1 MGESTNIALIG
12 VTHPHAAAHLKTLNW
27 IGAVASVPIYDSD
40 EGALHNFKEKPEGKK
55 VEKWY
60 TNLDSLLERG
70 DVPVVFVC
78 LRNDE
83 APDVIIRSAEA
94 GKHIVA
100 EKPVARCAKELEPA
114 LQAVEKAGV
123 KMTVCF
129 QNRYHPVSQEIYTLI
144 GQGILGQPMGVEIR
158 MVTSQVKHRNP
169 EHWLFNKALAGGGI
183 LSWLGCHYL
192 DLICYFMRE
201 EITEISAVLATRSGE
216 TIDVEDSASLSLRF
230 ESGTI
235 GTFQAGY
242 MLPFSGQG
250 YMGPSYD
257 TYIAIRGTAGNIV
270 WDPTQAGAPSFSA
283 ESAIPA
289 WEASHRRNF
298 RYELPQ
304 CDAYGGTHGV
314 QFVRDF
320 LNAIQSD
327 TEPKIPGSDMLRV
340 LRILDAAYES
350 NETGRHVKI
359 ESVRREDP

>member
-12 VTHPHAAAHLKTLNW
+12 VTHPHSTAHLKTFNW
-27 IGAVASVPIYDSD
+27 IDAIANVPIYDSD
-40 EGALHNFKEKPEGKK
+40 VNALQKFKENPEGKK
-55 VEKWY
+55 VEKSY
-60 TNLDSLLERG
+60 TNLDTLLERD

-83 APDVIIRSAEA
+83 APDALVRAAEA
-94 GKHIVA
+94 GKHIIA
-100 EKPVARCAKELEPA
+100 EKPIARCGKELEPA

-123 KMTVCF
+123 KLTVCF
-129 QNRYHPVSQEIYTLI
+129 QNRYHPVSQEIQKLV
-144 GQGILGQPMGVEIR
+144 GEGILGQPMGVEIR

-169 EHWLFNKALAGGGI
+169 GHWLFKKELAGGGI

-201 EITEISAVLATRSGE
+201 EITEVSAVLAKRSGE
-216 TIDVEDSASLSLRF
+216 AIDVEDSASLTLRF
-230 ESGTI
+230 ESGAI

-250 YMGPSYD
+250 YLGPSYD

-270 WDPTQAGAPSFSA
+270 WDPTQAGTPSFSA
-283 ESAIPA
+283 ESAVPA
-289 WEASHRRNF
+289 WEAAHHRTF
-298 RYELPQ
+298 RYELPH
-304 CDAYGGTHGV
+304 CDAYGGAHGV
-314 QFVRDF
+314 QFVQEF
-320 LNAIQSD
+320 LCAIQSD
-327 TEPKIPGSDMLRV
+327 SDPRISGSDMLRV

-359 ESVRREDP
+359 ESVIGKHP